1 VLINDAGRSHSR
13 HSQQQ
18 HGTMMKGVFLLLGTA
33 VTIASGAGTY
43 ETELLRG
50 IDIYNFRSKCW
61 GKQNVDKYALL
72 TEKAK
77 RECMQMEPSFD
88 FPGHSDGPQNPFL
101 RPNNNNP
108 FEKLTR
114 GGDFSDLQ
122 SLWRTKRDAS
132 EGLVEVDEDDFY
144 EFLQQVN
151 DNRHLRLNSLG
162 NLTCVLQKTGQMTED
177 MEINMEWYTT
187 ALRAEEPENGFTW
200 DAEGSAAQDPEWRE
214 KIATA
219 YEDCHEMSKSWPASS
234 LNRRPLARMFGRQ
247 MIFYKCA
254 DRAERRVCTE
264 AQLLENLETFY
275 GSESDE
281 ETAERIA
288 AIGLPEDK
296 YDAAAISVAVL
307 SNAQSEEEKFVER
320 FLWNLNGDNMGM

>member
-1 VLINDAGRSHSR
+1 
-13 HSQQQ
+13 
-18 HGTMMKGVFLLLGTA
+18 
-33 VTIASGAGTY
+33 
-43 ETELLRG
+43 
-50 IDIYNFRSKCW
+50 
-61 GKQNVDKYALL
+61 
-72 TEKAK
+72 
-77 RECMQMEPSFD
+77 MQMEPSFD

-108 FEKLTR
+108 FEK
-114 GGDFSDLQ
+114 
-122 SLWRTKRDAS
+122 
-132 EGLVEVDEDDFY
+132 
-144 EFLQQVN
+144 
-151 DNRHLRLNSLG
+151 
-162 NLTCVLQKTGQMTED
+162 LTCVLQKTGQMTED

-275 GSESDE
+275 GSESDQ

-320 FLWNLNGDNMGM
+320 FHWNLNGGNMGM